1 MTKPTYEPACLA
13 FSHRH
18 ELFSQKIGEV
28 FQIDVALP
36 PAAPPPEGYPVV
48 YLMDGN
54 SIFGTA
60 TETIRLLTPTGEL
73 PPMLLVGVG
82 YQLAGPVR
90 QRRDLGRLRTRDLSP
105 SLDRAYLD
113 QVMAGSPGADPRG
126 DIKLAGGAEDFL
138 DFLIHDLRPFIA
150 SLYPTNPSDQTLFG
164 NSLGGLYSLH
174 TLLTRPGVFQ
184 RHIASSPAIW
194 WDDKALFMLE
204 ASTPTTTPLSAKLF
218 LSVGSL
224 ETHVPY
230 DMVINHAELTAR
242 LLARR
247 DDSLVLTSHVFEK
260 ETHGSVIPA
269 AISRGLRSV
278 FA

>member
-1 MTKPTYEPACLA
+1 MPKPTYDPASLA
-13 FSHRH
+13 FTHRH
-18 ELFSQKIGEV
+18 ALTSAQIGET

-36 PAAPPPEGYPVV
+36 PATPPPEGWPVV

-54 SIFGTA
+54 TIFGTA
-60 TETIRLLTPTGEL
+60 TELIRLLTPTAEL

-82 YQLAGPVR
+82 YQLAGPLR

-105 SLDRAYLD
+105 SVDHDYLD
-113 QVMAGSPGADPRG
+113 QIIAGTPGADPRA
-126 DIKLAGGAEDFL
+126 DIKRAAGAEDFL
-138 DFLIHDLRPFIA
+138 DFLIQDLRPFIA
-150 SLYPTNPSDQTLFG
+150 DRYPTNPSDQTLFG
-164 NSLGGLYSLH
+164 NSLGGLLSLH
-174 TLLTRPGVFQ
+174 TLLTRPGAFQ

-194 WDDKALFMLE
+194 WDDKSALKLE
-204 ASTPTTTPLSAKLF
+204 ASIPTTTPLSAKLF
-218 LSVGSL
+218 LSVGGL
-224 ETHVPY
+224 ETNKPY

-242 LLARR
+242 LSARK
-247 DDSLVLTSHVFEK
+247 DDSLVLMSHVFEN